1 MEFWWVTGGE
11 IGFRIS
17 AGLGIWWS
25 GGRPESPDGRRRD
38 EFPFLFPAALG
49 PPRGPK
55 KGCHKRR
62 PGGAW
67 DRVGCGRRSSGCRCA
82 FLSAFPFGVTV
93 GYGWRS
99 RISRMRR
106 LRYLSRGRL
115 RAEPDP
121 GVTALARSDMR
132 PATGQVAVAS
142 PSLSARATAVETGV
156 PHATLPSLKKA
167 TRAGDPEAPQE
178 GGIKSKVAPGDFLQG
193 IWTARA
199 QSNEPKSAVTP
210 FRPLPREPRCRERG
224 APIT

>member
-1 MEFWWVTGGE
+1 MGAGE
-11 IGFRIS
+11 TS
-17 AGLGIWWS
+17 
-25 GGRPESPDGRRRD
+25 
-38 EFPFLFPAALG
+38 FLSCFL
-49 PPRGPK
+49 PRWGHLAVQK
-55 KGCHKRR
+55 KGRHKRR

-167 TRAGDPEAPQE
+167 TRAGDHAACEF
-178 GGIKSKVAPGDFLQG
+178 KCVA
-193 IWTARA
+193 I
-199 QSNEPKSAVTP
+199 
-210 FRPLPREPRCRERG
+210 
-224 APIT
+224 I